1 MIIDVNNHR
10 LAGAGTDGF
19 TLIEIVVSLTIIS
32 VIAAIT
38 IPTLKGFER
47 EQKAR
52 QPIQTLADVVQ
63 EVRHRA
69 MRDRQSYQ
77 IVFEHEGIHASTAMY
92 PYEKRDE
99 FLKQLEEMRTPPKP
113 NPIERAITQRVEV
126 QRQEIGNRASHE
138 IDGAAPAEAPPIEPP
153 WTVTIPLA
161 QGTECE
167 VLMWGDG
174 DWDVIEGQK
183 MRRWVFQHTGM
194 ANPARV
200 RLRTGSEELEAGFDP
215 LTGELTRERTR
226 LTTMQR

>member
-1 MIIDVNNHR
+1 MRTKVGGR
-10 LAGAGTDGF
+10 TPAEAGLRGF
-19 TLIEIVVSLTIIS
+19 TLIEIVVSLT
-32 VIAAIT
+32 VIAVITAIA
-38 IPTLKGFER
+38 IPTLKGLER
-47 EQKAR
+47 DQKAR
-52 QPIQTLADVVQ
+52 EPIQALAEVVQ
-63 EVRHRA
+63 ECRHRA
-69 MRDRQSYQ
+69 MHDRQSYQ

-99 FLKQLEEMRTPPKP
+99 FLKQLEELRTPPKP
-113 NPIERAITQRVEV
+113 NPIERVVAQRAEI
-126 QRQEIGNRASHE
+126 QRQEIGNRPLSE
-138 IDGAAPAEAPPIEPP
+138 TESGSPGEPPAIEPP
-153 WTVTIPLA
+153 WTVTIPLT

-194 ANPARV
+194 VNPARV

-226 LTTMQR
+226 LTSMQR